1 MLPVVASVELL
12 LLAPP
17 PEVLGDVVVLVLAPL
32 EPVALEV
39 VALLAVVAAL
49 VLPVVDGPPVVRL
62 LEPDDVVVGLC
73 EAGGSAHATQQRL
86 AKPRTFVLLNML
98 IFHV

>member
-17 PEVLGDVVVLVLAPL
+17 PEVFGDVVVLVLAPL